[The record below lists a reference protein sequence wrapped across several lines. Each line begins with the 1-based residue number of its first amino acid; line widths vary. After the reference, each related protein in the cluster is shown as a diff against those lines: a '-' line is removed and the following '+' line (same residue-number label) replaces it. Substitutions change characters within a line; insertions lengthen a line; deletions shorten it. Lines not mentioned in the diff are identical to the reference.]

1 MSKEIKCSHCQ
12 LEFPE
17 DVMIKD
23 EVNGETV
30 HFCCK
35 GCQGVYKILHEEDLD
50 SFYNKVGNRKLAPPT
65 EKLLDSSTFDSEAFQ
80 KQYLKE
86 REGFYE
92 ISLVIEGIHCS
103 ACVWLNEQVLYERDG
118 VIDASINFSTH
129 RAKVLFDKNKVKL
142 SEIVE
147 LIRAIGYDAYPFEVS
162 EQKSRLDRERRDY
175 YIRMSVAIFGTM
187 NIMWIAIALYTGY
200 FTGIEQSMKNILN
213 IAEWI
218 ISTPV
223 LFYSG
228 WIFFRGAY
236 YGLKNRYVNMD
247 LLIASGSLLTYL
259 YSIYIT
265 LYELG
270 EAYFD
275 SVSMIITFILIG
287 KFLELL
293 SKRNISENLD
303 LISKYQ
309 PTEVEIIKDGKSER
323 ILVEDVKVGDNIV
336 IRAGERVGVD
346 GTVQSG
352 SGSLDESSLT
362 GEFQPVR
369 KDIGDQ
375 IWSGTLLQEG
385 YLEVR
390 ADESYK
396 SSRISKLVELLED
409 AISSKPDIEN
419 MANRISGVFS
429 SVILIISLLTFMGWY
444 FYSDS
449 FNTSFIIAVSV
460 IIIACPCA
468 LGLATPIA
476 TLIGLNLGT
485 KRGLLFKEAKHL
497 ETVAKARYLA
507 IDKTGTITVGKPI
520 VTDFQKFGEF
530 DIEPLIA
537 LLKSSKHPVSK
548 GVLNSFD
555 EVEKSP
561 KLLNIE
567 TIPARGVK
575 ATLNDMEIAGGN
587 KEFMKS
593 LGVKNI
599 PETDGTHY
607 IYSVNREAVAL
618 FTLQD
623 QIREDAREYLQKIR
637 DLGVEITILS
647 GDTEESVKAI
657 ANQIGVKSYQS
668 GLKPE
673 DKLNWIQEKQK
684 SGSVVMVGDGVND
697 ILALGTADIG
707 ISMGSGTDIAI
718 EVSDVVLQKDSME
731 SLYSAFRVSKT
742 TFNLVKQNL
751 GLSLIYNAIT
761 VPLAVAGY
769 IIPLIAAI
777 SMSLSSIIVVLNS
790 VRIGWKF
797 K

>member
-1 MSKEIKCSHCQ
+1 MSNINCSHCQ

-17 DVMIKD
+17 EQMIKD
-23 EVNGETV
+23 EVNGKEV

-35 GCQGVYKILHEEDLD
+35 GCQGVYKILHEEELD

-65 EKLLDSSTFDSEAFQ
+65 EKLLDSSTFDGEAFQ

-86 REGFYE
+86 KNGFYE

-103 ACVWLNEQVLYERDG
+103 ACVWLNEQVLYDQEG

-129 RAKVLFDKNKVKL
+129 RAKVLFDKSKIKL
-142 SEIVE
+142 SEIIEV
-147 LIRAIGYDAYPFEVS
+147 IRAIGYDAYPYEVS
-162 EQKSRLDRERRDY
+162 ENKSRLDRERRDY
-175 YIRMSVAIFGTM
+175 YIRLSVALFGTM

-213 IAEWI
+213 VAEWI
-218 ISTPV
+218 IATPV

-236 YGLKNRYVNMD
+236 FGLKNRYINMD
-247 LLIASGSLLTYL
+247 VLIAVGSLLTYL

-265 LYELG
+265 LNELG

-309 PTEVEIIKDGKSER
+309 PTEVEVIRNGKSEK
-323 ILVEDVKVGDNIV
+323 ILVEDVKVGDQVI
-336 IRAGERVGVD
+336 IRAGERIGVD
-346 GTVQSG
+346 GTILSG
-352 SGSLDESSLT
+352 SGSIDESSLT
-362 GEFQPVR
+362 GEFSPVK
-369 KDIGDQ
+369 KDVNDEVL
-375 IWSGTLLQEG
+375 SGTLLQEG
-385 YLEVR
+385 YIEVR
-390 ADESYK
+390 ADEDYQ

-409 AISSKPDIEN
+409 ALNKKPNIEN
-419 MANRISGVFS
+419 MANSISGVFS
-429 SVILIISLLTFMGWY
+429 AVILSLSLLTFVSWY
-444 FYSDS
+444 FATDD
-449 FNTSFIIAVSV
+449 FNYSFIIAVSV

-468 LGLATPIA
+468 LALATPIA

-497 ETVAKARYLA
+497 ETVAQAKYLA
-507 IDKTGTITVGKPI
+507 IDKTGTITVGKPV
-520 VTDFQKFGEF
+520 VTEFTKLSDFE
-530 DIEPLIA
+530 IEPLIA

-548 GVLNSFD
+548 GVLEYLD
-555 EVEKSP
+555 EVETDVK
-561 KLLNIE
+561 IE
-567 TIPARGVK
+567 DIKTLPARGVK
-575 ATLNDMEIAGGN
+575 ASINRKEIAGGN
-587 KEFMKS
+587 REFMES

-599 PETDGTHY
+599 PKVSNTHY
-607 IYSVNREAVAL
+607 IYSVNGEAVAL
-618 FTLQD
+618 FELKD
-623 QIREDAREYLQKIR
+623 QIRKDTAENLKKIA

-647 GDTEESVKAI
+647 GDIEESVKDV
-657 ANQIGVKSYQS
+657 ANSIEVKNYQS

-673 DKLNWIQEKQK
+673 DKLKWIKEKQK

-718 EVSDVVLQKDSME
+718 EVSDVVLQKDSMDT
-731 SLYSAFRVSKT
+731 LYSAFRISRT
-742 TFNLVKQNL
+742 TLNLVKQNL
-751 GLSLIYNAIT
+751 SLSLIYNGIT
-761 VPLAVAGY
+761 IPLAIAGY
-769 IIPLIAAI
+769 VIPLVAAI
-777 SMSLSSIIVVLNS
+777 SMSFSSIIVVLNS
-790 VRIGWKF
+790 VRIGWRF